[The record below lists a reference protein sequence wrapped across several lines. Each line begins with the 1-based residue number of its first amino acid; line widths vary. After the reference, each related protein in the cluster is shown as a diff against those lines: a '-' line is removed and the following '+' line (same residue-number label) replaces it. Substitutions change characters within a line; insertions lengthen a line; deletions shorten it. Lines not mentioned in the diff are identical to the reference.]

1 MQETEQES
9 QSKSKFEKFVQ
20 QAASVMMHEPEHLQ
34 EIITQLRGL
43 YMPVNVQEEFWL
55 SQIALCQLRTERLDH
70 LECGI
75 FSQFLE
81 QAADEGFNDLKLFP
95 QEIHQNSDLD
105 QRQRHSFALAVG
117 FRRVS
122 AQSGMLLIFYRAQS
136 QAERHL
142 RRAQEQFDR
151 IRKCRLTPPAPP
163 PPAPP
168 PPTSRRTQANIPEFE
183 GWTPPSPTV
192 PYFYLRS
199 SPTLNCL

>member
-1 MQETEQES
+1 MQETEQKS

-55 SQIALCQLRTERLDH
+55 SQIALCQLRTERLNR

-81 QAADEGFNDLKLFP
+81 QATGF
-95 QEIHQNSDLD
+95 H
-105 QRQRHSFALAVG
+105 G
-117 FRRVS
+117 VS

-142 RRAQEQFDR
+142 RRAQEQFYR